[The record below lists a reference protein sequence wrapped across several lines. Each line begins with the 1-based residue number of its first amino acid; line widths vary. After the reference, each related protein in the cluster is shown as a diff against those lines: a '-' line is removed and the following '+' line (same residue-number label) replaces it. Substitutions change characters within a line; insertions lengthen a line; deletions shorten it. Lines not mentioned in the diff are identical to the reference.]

1 MVHGTGTHGSEHGTR
16 RHELVRR
23 AARVVPVLRAH
34 AAWGDEHRRLHEA
47 SLEAMADAGV
57 LRLRVPAAHGGH
69 EADLATVVGVIA
81 ELARGDGSAAW
92 TAAVWAISTWVV
104 GQFPEDVRREVFAKP
119 DVRVTGI
126 LSPTATAE
134 PVGGGVLVNGRWA
147 FTTGASQSHWTTNA
161 AMLLPDRA
169 PVALAIP
176 LVDLSV
182 VDDWHT
188 TGLRA
193 TGSVTTVAKDVFV
206 PAERVLRLDPVL
218 RAHPHAA
225 APMFRAP
232 FVPAACAT
240 VSAPAVG
247 LARAAVDA
255 ARGSAPASGL
265 REATV
270 LADEAEFHA
279 RRTAAVVDLK
289 AVDGEE
295 WTPEDRAGV
304 RRDLGEACL
313 RARDAVDVLGGDSPT
328 RQRIQR
334 DVHALN
340 LHAILHPNA
349 NLERYGPVFQGSRR
363 EG

>member
-1 MVHGTGTHGSEHGTR
+1 MQ
-16 RHELVRR
+16 HELVRR
-23 AARVVPVLRAH
+23 AAGIVPVLRAH
-34 AAWGDEHRRLHEA
+34 AAWGDENRRLHDGA
-47 SLEAMADAGV
+47 LEAMADAGV
-57 LRLRVPAAHGGH
+57 LRLRVPAEHGGH
-69 EADLATVVGVIA
+69 EADLATVVEVIA

-104 GQFPEDVRREVFAKP
+104 GQFPDEVRHEVFAKP

-147 FTTGASQSHWTTNA
+147 FTAGAPQSHWTTNA
-161 AMLLPDRA
+161 AVLAPDRV

-176 LVDLSV
+176 LVDLEV

-193 TGSVTTVAKDVFV
+193 TGSVTTVARDLFV
-206 PAERVLRLDPVL
+206 PAGRVLRLAPVL
-218 RAHPHAA
+218 REHPDATE
-225 APMFRAP
+225 PMFRAP
-232 FVPAACAT
+232 FMPAACAA
-240 VSAPAVG
+240 VSAPAAG
-247 LARAAVDA
+247 LALAALEA
-255 ARGSAPASGL
+255 AHASTSVL
-265 REATV
+265 REASV
-270 LADEAEFHA
+270 LAAEAGFHA
-279 RRTAAVVDLK
+279 RRAATVVDLK
-289 AVDGEE
+289 AAGGER

-313 RARDAVDVLGGDSPT
+313 RARDAVDVLPDNTPT
-328 RQRIQR
+328 LHRVRR

-349 NLERYGPVFQGSRR
+349 NLERYGPVFLGRR
-363 EG
+363 DGRRSEPR

>member
-1 MVHGTGTHGSEHGTR
+1 MHRTGAHGAGHGTGQ
-16 RHELVRR
+16 HELVRR
-23 AARVVPVLRAH
+23 AAEIVPVLRAH
-34 AAWGDEHRRLHEA
+34 AAWGDENRVLHEA

-57 LRLRVPAAHGGH
+57 LRLRVPAEHGGH

-92 TAAVWAISTWVV
+92 TAAVWALSTWVV
-104 GQFPEDVRREVFAKP
+104 GQFPDDVRCEVFAKP

-161 AMLLPDRA
+161 AVLLPDRT

-206 PAERVLRLDPVL
+206 PSERLLRLEPVL

-232 FVPAACAT
+232 FTPAACAT
-240 VSAPAVG
+240 VSAPAAG

-255 ARGSAPASGL
+255 ARGSASGL

-270 LADEAEFHA
+270 LADEAEFHS
-279 RRTAAVVDLK
+279 RRAAAVVDLK
-289 AVDGEE
+289 AADGEE

-313 RARDAVDVLGGDSPT
+313 RARDAVDVLAGGSPALH
-328 RQRIQR
+328 RVQR
-334 DVHALN
+334 DAHALN

-349 NLERYGPVFQGSRR
+349 NLERYGPVFLGSRP

>member
-1 MVHGTGTHGSEHGTR
+1 M
-16 RHELVRR
+16 HELVRR
-23 AARVVPVLRAH
+23 AADIVPVLRAH
-34 AAWGDEHRRLHEA
+34 AAWGDEHRRLHEGA
-47 SLEAMADAGV
+47 VEAMADAGV
-57 LRLRVPAAHGGH
+57 LRLRVPVAHGGH
-69 EADLATVVGVIA
+69 EADLTTVVEVVA

-104 GQFPEDVRREVFAKP
+104 GQFPDEVRQEVFAKR

-147 FTTGASQSHWTTNA
+147 FTTAAAQSHWTTNA
-161 AMLLPDRA
+161 AILTPDRV

-176 LVDLSV
+176 LVDLDI

-193 TGSVTTVAKDVFV
+193 TGSVTTVAKDLFV
-206 PAERVLRLDPVL
+206 PAERVLRLAPVL
-218 RAHPHAA
+218 QAHPDAS

-232 FVPAACAT
+232 FMPAACAA

-247 LARAAVDA
+247 LARAAVEAYA
-255 ARGSAPASGL
+255 AVPPAVPARI
-265 REATV
+265 REAAV

-289 AVDGEE
+289 AAGGEK
-295 WTPEDRAGV
+295 WTPEDHAGV

-313 RARDAVDVLGGDSPT
+313 RARDAVDVLGADGPAPH
-328 RQRIQR
+328 RVQR

-349 NLERYGPVFQGSRR
+349 NLERYGPVFLGRQP
-363 EG
+363 EADA

>member
-1 MVHGTGTHGSEHGTR
+1 MQ
-16 RHELVRR
+16 HELVRR
-23 AARVVPVLRAH
+23 AAEIVPVLRAH
-34 AAWGDEHRRLHEA
+34 AAWGDEHRRLHEGA
-47 SLEAMADAGV
+47 LEAMAHAGV
-57 LRLRVPAAHGGH
+57 LRLRVPAEHGGH
-69 EADLATVVGVIA
+69 EADLATVVEVIA

-92 TAAVWAISTWVV
+92 TAAVWATSTWVV
-104 GQFPEDVRREVFAKP
+104 GQFPDGVRQDVFAKP

-161 AMLLPDRA
+161 AILAPDRV

-176 LVDLSV
+176 SVDLEV

-193 TGSVTTVAKDVFV
+193 TGSVTTVAKDLFV
-206 PAERVLRLDPVL
+206 PAERVLRLAPVL
-218 RAHPHAA
+218 RAHPDAS

-232 FVPAACAT
+232 FMPAACAA
-240 VSAPAVG
+240 VSAPAAG

-255 ARGSAPASGL
+255 ARGSASAAAL

-279 RRTAAVVDLK
+279 RRTAAAVDLK
-289 AVDGEE
+289 AAGGEE
-295 WTPEDRAGV
+295 WTPEDRARV

-313 RARDAVDVLGGDSPT
+313 RARDAVDVLGGIGPASH
-328 RQRIQR
+328 RVQR
-334 DVHALN
+334 DAHALN

-349 NLERYGPVFQGSRR
+349 NLERYGPVFQGGRR

>member
-1 MVHGTGTHGSEHGTR
+1 MHGSGQ
-16 RHELVRR
+16 HELVRR
-23 AARVVPVLRAH
+23 AAGIVPVLRAH
-34 AAWGDEHRRLHEA
+34 AAWGEENRRLHEGA
-47 SLEAMADAGV
+47 LEAMADAGV
-57 LRLRVPAAHGGH
+57 LRLRVPAEHGGH
-69 EADLATVVGVIA
+69 EADLATAVGVIA

-104 GQFPEDVRREVFAKP
+104 GQFPADVRREVFAKP

-147 FTTGASQSHWTTNA
+147 FTTGAPQSHWAVNA
-161 AMLLPDRA
+161 AVLLPDRV

-176 LVDLSV
+176 LVDLEV

-206 PAERVLRLDPVL
+206 PVEQVLRLAPVL
-218 RAHPHAA
+218 RAHPDAA
-225 APMFRAP
+225 EPMFRAP
-232 FVPAACAT
+232 FMPAACAT

-247 LARAAVDA
+247 LARAAVDT
-255 ARGSAPASGL
+255 ARGSASPSRL
-265 REATV
+265 REAAV
-270 LADEAEFHA
+270 LAEESAFHA
-279 RRTAAVVDLK
+279 HRTAAVVDRK
-289 AVDGEE
+289 AAGGEA
-295 WTPEDRAGV
+295 WTLEDHADV

-313 RARDAVDVLGGDSPT
+313 RARDAVDVLCGDNPALH
-328 RQRIQR
+328 RIQR

-349 NLERYGPVFQGSRR
+349 NLERYGPVFLGGRQQP
-363 EG
+363 

>member
-1 MVHGTGTHGSEHGTR
+1 M
-16 RHELVRR
+16 HELVRR
-23 AARVVPVLRAH
+23 AAEIVPVLRAH
-34 AAWGDEHRRLHEA
+34 AAWGDENRRLHESA
-47 SLEAMADAGV
+47 LEAMAEAGV
-57 LRLRVPAAHGGH
+57 LRLRVPAEHGGH
-69 EADLATVVGVIA
+69 EADLTTVVEVIA

-104 GQFPEDVRREVFAKP
+104 GQFPDAVRREVFAKP

-134 PVGGGVLVNGRWA
+134 PVAGGVLVNGRWA
-147 FTTGASQSHWTTNA
+147 FTTGAPQSHWTTNA
-161 AMLLPDRA
+161 ALLAPDRV
-169 PVALAIP
+169 PVALAMP
-176 LVDLSV
+176 LVDLEV

-206 PAERVLRLDPVL
+206 PAERVLRLAPVL
-218 RAHPHAA
+218 RAHPDAT

-232 FVPAACAT
+232 FMPAACAT
-240 VSAPAVG
+240 VSAPAAG
-247 LARAAVDA
+247 LARAAVEA
-255 ARGSAPASGL
+255 FGARTSAFPL
-265 REATV
+265 RIREATV

-279 RRTAAVVDLK
+279 RRTAT
-289 AVDGEE
+289 AVDHKASGGEE
-295 WTPEDRAGV
+295 WTTEDRARV

-313 RARDAVDVLGGDSPT
+313 RARDAVDVLGADGPALH
-328 RQRIQR
+328 RIQR

-349 NLERYGPVFQGSRR
+349 NVERYGPVFLGRQR
-363 EG
+363 EV

>member
-1 MVHGTGTHGSEHGTR
+1 M
-16 RHELVRR
+16 HELVRR
-23 AARVVPVLRAH
+23 AAGIVPVLRAH

-47 SLEAMADAGV
+47 TLEAMADAGV

-69 EADLATVVGVIA
+69 EADLTTVVEVIA

-104 GQFPEDVRREVFAKP
+104 GQFPDDVRQEVFAKP
-119 DVRVTGI
+119 DVRITGI

-147 FTTGASQSHWTTNA
+147 FTTGAPQSHWTTNA
-161 AMLLPDRA
+161 ALLAPHRT

-176 LVDLSV
+176 LVDLDV

-193 TGSVTTVAKDVFV
+193 TGSVTTVAKDLFV
-206 PAERVLRLDPVL
+206 PAERVLRLAPVL
-218 RAHPHAA
+218 RAHPDAD

-232 FVPAACAT
+232 FMPAACAT

-247 LARAAVDA
+247 LARAAVEAFA
-255 ARGSAPASGL
+255 ARTSAFPL
-265 REATV
+265 RVREAVV

-279 RRTAAVVDLK
+279 RRTATTVDLK
-289 AVDGEE
+289 ATTGQT
-295 WTPEDRAGV
+295 WTPTDRAHV

-313 RARDAVDVLGGDSPT
+313 RARDAVDVLGADNPALH
-328 RQRIQR
+328 RIQR
-334 DVHALN
+334 DVHAVN
-340 LHAILHPNA
+340 LHAVLHPNA
-349 NLERYGPVFQGSRR
+349 NLERYGPVFLGRQRA
-363 EG
+363 

>member
-1 MVHGTGTHGSEHGTR
+1 M
-16 RHELVRR
+16 HELVRR
-23 AARVVPVLRAH
+23 AAGIVPVLRAH
-34 AAWGDEHRRLHEA
+34 AAWGDRNRRLHDDA
-47 SLEAMADAGV
+47 LEAMADAGV
-57 LRLRVPAAHGGH
+57 LRLRVPAEHGGH
-69 EADLATVVGVIA
+69 EADLTTVVAVIS

-104 GQFPEDVRREVFAKP
+104 GQFPDDVRREVFAKP

-134 PVGGGVLVNGRWA
+134 PVGGGVRVNGRWA
-147 FTTGASQSHWTTNA
+147 FTTGAPQSHWATNA
-161 AMLLPDRA
+161 ALLGPDRT

-176 LVDLSV
+176 LVDLDV

-193 TGSVTTVAKDVFV
+193 SGGVTTVATDVFV
-206 PAERVLRLDPVL
+206 PAEQVLRLAPVL
-218 RAHPHAA
+218 RAHPDAS

-232 FVPAACAT
+232 FLPAACAT
-240 VSAPAVG
+240 VSAPAAG
-247 LARAAVDA
+247 LARAAVEA
-255 ARGSAPASGL
+255 ATQSSTPSSPARI

-270 LADEAEFHA
+270 LADEAEFHS
-279 RRTAAVVDLK
+279 RRAAT
-289 AVDGEE
+289 AVDRKAAEGGR
-295 WTPEDRAGV
+295 WTPEERALV

-313 RARDAVDVLGGDSPT
+313 RARDAVDVLGADSPALH
-328 RQRIQR
+328 RIQR

-349 NLERYGPVFQGSRR
+349 NVDRYGPVFLGRS
-363 EG
+363 G

>member
-1 MVHGTGTHGSEHGTR
+1 MHGSEH
-16 RHELVRR
+16 HELVRR
-23 AARVVPVLRAH
+23 TAEIVPVLRAH

-47 SLEAMADAGV
+47 ALEAMADAGV
-57 LRLRVPAAHGGH
+57 LRLRVPAEHGGL
-69 EADLATVVGVIA
+69 EADLATVVEVIA

-92 TAAVWAISTWVV
+92 TAAVWATSTWVV
-104 GQFPEDVRREVFAKP
+104 GQFPADVRREVFAKP

-147 FTTGASQSHWTTNA
+147 FTTGASQSHWITNA
-161 AMLLPDRA
+161 ALLLPDRA

-176 LVDLSV
+176 LVDLEV

-206 PAERVLRLDPVL
+206 PAERVLRLAPVL
-218 RAHPHAA
+218 GAHPDAA
-225 APMFRAP
+225 EPMFRAP
-232 FVPAACAT
+232 FMPAACAA
-240 VSAPAVG
+240 VGAPAVG
-247 LARAAVDA
+247 LARAAVDGARATASA
-255 ARGSAPASGL
+255 AGL

-289 AVDGEE
+289 AAGGEE
-295 WTPEDRAGV
+295 WTPEEHAGV

-313 RARDAVDVLGGDSPT
+313 RARDAVDVLGGDDPT
-328 RQRIQR
+328 LHRIQR
-334 DVHALN
+334 DVHAVN

-349 NLERYGPVFQGSRR
+349 NLERYSSVFLGRPR
-363 EG
+363 ES

>member
-1 MVHGTGTHGSEHGTR
+1 MHGTGQ
-16 RHELVRR
+16 HELVRR
-23 AARVVPVLRAH
+23 AAEIVPVLRAH
-34 AAWGDEHRRLHEA
+34 AAWGDEHRRLHEGA
-47 SLEAMADAGV
+47 VEAMADAGV
-57 LRLRVPAAHGGH
+57 LRLRVPAEHGGH
-69 EADLATVVGVIA
+69 EADLVTVVEVIA

-104 GQFPEDVRREVFAKP
+104 GQFPADVRREVFAKP

-147 FTTGASQSHWTTNA
+147 FTTGAPQCHWATNA
-161 AMLLPDRA
+161 ALLLPDRA

-176 LVDLSV
+176 LVDLEV

-206 PAERVLRLDPVL
+206 PAERVLRLAPLL
-218 RAHPHAA
+218 RADPDAA
-225 APMFRAP
+225 EPMHRAP
-232 FVPAACAT
+232 FMPAACAA

-255 ARGSAPASGL
+255 AHASASGL
-265 REATV
+265 REAVV
-270 LADEAEFHA
+270 LTGEAEFHA
-279 RRTAAVVDLK
+279 RRIAT
-289 AVDGEE
+289 AVDRKAAAGQE
-295 WTPEDRAGV
+295 WTREDRAAV

-313 RARDAVDVLGGDSPT
+313 RARDAVDVLGGAGPT
-328 RQRIQR
+328 AHRVQR
-334 DVHALN
+334 DVHAVN

-349 NLERYGPVFQGSRR
+349 NLERYGPVFLGSGSRR
-363 EG
+363 EA